1 VIKSTIRRRYTVHP
15 EIAGWSAGFS
25 PLRRLNGG
33 DIEIP

>member
-1 VIKSTIRRRYTVHP
+1 VHP
-15 EIAGWSAGFS
+15 EIVGWSAGFS